1 VTAVGVPA
9 VTAAGSV
16 TAVGAPSRWL
26 PMAARDSGGLPLF
39 CLPHAG
45 AGASAFRSWL
55 GRLAGI
61 ELVPVQPPGRE
72 ARLRE
77 APFESMQPLVEE
89 LAAVLVAAAQGRPYA
104 LYGHSLGALVAFETL
119 REIRRRGD
127 TEPVRLIVSGCV
139 APHLRYDDGP
149 PVTGMSQQ
157 RLVQMLTEL
166 GGTPAMLLADPEL
179 LQLVLPA
186 IRADFSVKESYQY
199 ASEAPLTVPITVL
212 SSTDDPRAPEPAQQ
226 AWREQ
231 TLAGCAIHTLA
242 GGHFA
247 VFEQSQATLGRFAE
261 ALSRR

>member
-1 VTAVGVPA
+1 MTALSDPA
-9 VTAAGSV
+9 VT
-16 TAVGAPSRWL
+16 APSRWL

-45 AGASAFRSWL
+45 AGASAFRGWL

-61 ELVPVQPPGRE
+61 ELLPVQPPGRE

-77 APFESMQPLVEE
+77 RPFESIQPLVQE
-89 LAAVLVAAAQGRPYA
+89 LAGVLVSAARGRPYA

-127 TEPVRLIVSGCV
+127 TEPARLIVSGCV
-139 APHLRYDDGP
+139 APHVRYDDGP

-157 RLVQMLTEL
+157 RLVEMLAEL

-186 IRADFSVKESYQY
+186 VRADFSVKESYQY
-199 ASEAPLTVPITVL
+199 SSEAPLTVPITVL
-212 SSTDDPRAPEPAQQ
+212 ASTDDPRAPAFAQQ

-231 TLAGCAIHTLA
+231 TLAGCAMHTLA

-247 VFEQSQATLGRFAE
+247 VFEQSELTLGRFAE
-261 ALSRR
+261 ALGRH